1 MSTVNRTEE
10 RLALGIAG
18 SGMIA
23 TEVIPG
29 LRNWGW
35 EPAALCG
42 TSRSAEKLE
51 KICTEHSIP
60 VVYTDYGRM
69 LERAGIDTVYIAV
82 PNDLHYEFA
91 REALLAG
98 KNVIVEKPFVSNA
111 NEALALKHLA
121 LESRLMLFEAVSTV
135 YLPVYRKTKEL
146 LPKVGDVRLV
156 SCNFSQYS
164 SRIDAFRKG
173 QEVPVFDRSRSGGAL
188 MDLNVYNLHWLTG
201 MFGVPGNVSYAANF
215 EGGVDTSGIL
225 TLDYGGFKAVSIAA
239 KDCGA
244 PCRYVI
250 QGTEGYL
257 EMLSPANQC
266 RNIRLHLN
274 DGTEEYYEDD
284 SESRLE
290 AEFRSFADMILRKD
304 RDAWLALIED
314 SVRVS
319 RTLTLARMDAG
330 ISFPADDVTIEL

>member
-1 MSTVNRTEE
+1 MSTDKNTEG
-10 RLALGIAG
+10 RLSLGIAG

-23 TEVIPG
+23 KEVIPG

-35 EPAALCG
+35 EPEVLCG
-42 TSRSAEKLE
+42 TARSAETLE
-51 KICTEHSIP
+51 KICTEQSIP
-60 VVYTDYGRM
+60 VVYTDYDRM
-69 LERAGIDTVYIAV
+69 LERAAIDTVYIAV

-91 REALLAG
+91 RKALLAG
-98 KNVIVEKPFVSNA
+98 KNVIVEKPMVSNA
-111 NEALALKHLA
+111 NEAMALKHIA
-121 LESRLMLFEAVSTV
+121 LESGLLLFEAVSTV
-135 YLPVYRKTKEL
+135 YLPIYRKTKEL

-164 SRIDAFRKG
+164 SRIDAFRQGEK
-173 QEVPVFDRSRSGGAL
+173 VPVFDRTRSGGAL

-201 MFGVPGNVSYAANF
+201 LFGVPKDVTYAANF
-215 EGGVDTSGIL
+215 EGGVDTNGIL
-225 TLDYGGFKAVSIAA
+225 TLDYGSFKAVSIAA

-250 QGTEGYL
+250 QGTKGYL

-274 DGTEEYYEDD
+274 DGTEEYHEDS

-290 AEFRSFADMILRKD
+290 AEFRSFADIIRRNE
-304 RDAWLALIED
+304 RDTWLALIED
-314 SVRVS
+314 SLRVS

-330 ISFPADDVTIEL
+330 IHFPADDMTIEL